1 MRINFGQ
8 NLIDDTAAIYK
19 VFFTTSDD
27 GNFGQSTAELV
38 ETNTSGTFMEGT
50 VNGASSVNL
59 SFNYDGNVQ
68 RGGGTGGTDANI
80 TAVAI
85 GLTKGQYVK
94 TTGTIARSKTNS
106 VSLVAALERNYQE

>member
-1 MRINFGQ
+1 MTVNFGQ

-27 GNFGQSTAELV
+27 GNFGSEGAELV
-38 ETNTSGTFMEGT
+38 ETNTTGTFMEGT

-59 SFNYDGNVQ
+59 SYNYDGNIQ

-94 TTGTIARSKTNS
+94 ATSTIARSKTHS